1 MGDIETVQRNFVES
15 IKNFRKNNESLMNDS
30 NRKELTAQNEAS
42 RKIQKNSRV
51 ICEGIQHSMLSAFG
65 HNKISQET
73 STIVK
78 NIGLKNEIESLGLSL
93 LGHIDFV
100 IIDAE
105 GNLSLYNYKMTS
117 ESLDSWKQA
126 KL

>member
-1 MGDIETVQRNFVES
+1 MYD
-15 IKNFRKNNESLMNDS
+15 
-30 NRKELTAQNEAS
+30 
-42 RKIQKNSRV
+42 QKY
-51 ICEGIQHSMLSAFG
+51 
-65 HNKISQET
+65 
-73 STIVK
+73 K